1 MSVYLYGEQGA
12 RLQKQETLPA
22 EYTEEEL
29 LGLAVQLRQ
38 AADDQRRWDADIRL
52 LAADG
57 AVPEA
62 EAIQQFLSHGESYAA
77 MRQRGC
83 CWHRMP
89 LYPEDPG
96 RGLEGG
102 LYERTETERDGDSGW
117 FFASGTEE
125 PGYLDDYHHLALVPV
140 GIVWQ
145 QFDPDI
151 FRYLDSP
158 AGTRLMRVSEDRFEP
173 DQPGPGDLCCP
184 AVSGRSQRR
193 SDTRR

>member
-52 LAADG
+52 LAADR

-62 EAIQQFLSHGESYAA
+62 EAIQQFQSHGESYTA
-77 MRQRGC
+77 MRQR
-83 CWHRMP
+83 RM
-89 LYPEDPG
+89 LLAQNAIVSRKILD
-96 RGLEGG
+96 EGWKVG
-102 LYERTETERDGDSGW
+102 YMERTETDRDGDSGW

-173 DQPGPGDLCCP
+173 DQPDREIC
-184 AVSGRSQRR
+184 AVRR
-193 SDTRR
+193 

>member
-1 MSVYLYGEQGA
+1 M
-12 RLQKQETLPA
+12 
-22 EYTEEEL
+22 
-29 LGLAVQLRQ
+29 QLRQ

-62 EAIQQFLSHGESYAA
+62 EEIQQFLRHGESYAA
-77 MRQRGC
+77 MRQR
-83 CWHRMP
+83 RM
-89 LYPEDPG
+89 LLAQNAIVSRKILD
-96 RGLEGG
+96 EGWKVG
-102 LYERTETERDGDSGW
+102 YMERTETDRDGDSGW

-173 DQPGPGDLCCP
+173 DQPDREIC
-184 AVSGRSQRR
+184 AVRR
-193 SDTRR
+193 